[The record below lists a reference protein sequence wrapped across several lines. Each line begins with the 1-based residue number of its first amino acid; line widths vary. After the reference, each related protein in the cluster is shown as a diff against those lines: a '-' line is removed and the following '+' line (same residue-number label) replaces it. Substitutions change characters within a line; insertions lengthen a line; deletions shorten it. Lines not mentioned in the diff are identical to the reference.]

1 MNNHFVGQN
10 PDSTLLLN
18 PSLQPALRAAE
29 PLLLVPTSPRDSQS
43 RVEPLCGPASPQYRY
58 HLLPPNSSVTRSV
71 NSAGPTRCTGVGT
84 AGQWNSLTEMEQ
96 GALAERK
103 NSEDRRVWRT
113 REGVFCSA
121 PKQSELIRLWG
132 ELYFMQHRS
141 PPPTDPGGNRP
152 PTGYQVLQREGF
164 CLPLRHLAGRA
175 RGLQI
180 LPDPPSSL
188 LSQRED
194 YISVW
199 GGKVPGGLR
208 AGQRQAERL
217 SDPLCLGLVGPP
229 WGCSLST
236 GRPG

>member
-1 MNNHFVGQN
+1 MKSFNSDGAEEHQRRGGR
-10 PDSTLLLN
+10 TLRT
-18 PSLQPALRAAE
+18 PESGGRGKGFSA
-29 PLLLVPTSPRDSQS
+29 VF
-43 RVEPLCGPASPQYRY
+43 
-58 HLLPPNSSVTRSV
+58 PNKEHWPGFGESSV
-71 NSAGPTRCTGVGT
+71 
-84 AGQWNSLTEMEQ
+84 SL
-96 GALAERK
+96 G
-103 NSEDRRVWRT
+103 
-113 REGVFCSA
+113 F
-121 PKQSELIRLWG
+121 I
-132 ELYFMQHRS
+132 QHRS

-208 AGQRQAERL
+208 AGQKQAERL
-217 SDPLCLGLVGPP
+217 SDPLCLELVRTALGMLSLHWPRGLSPSGGSAFQKEEGEQQHTRGVETRRIKAASFQLFRSHVCGL
-229 WGCSLST
+229 WMAHAFSGFLTFSILLSLAVSLRRG
-236 GRPG
+236 GRGGGEGG

>member
-1 MNNHFVGQN
+1 
-10 PDSTLLLN
+10 
-18 PSLQPALRAAE
+18 
-29 PLLLVPTSPRDSQS
+29 
-43 RVEPLCGPASPQYRY
+43 
-58 HLLPPNSSVTRSV
+58 
-71 NSAGPTRCTGVGT
+71 
-84 AGQWNSLTEMEQ
+84 MEQ
-96 GALAERK
+96 GALAERR
-103 NSEDRRVWRT
+103 NSEDTRVWRK
-113 REGVFCSA
+113 REGAFCNV
-121 PKQSELIRLWG
+121 PKQSELIGLWG
-132 ELYFMQHRS
+132 ELCFIQHRS

-175 RGLQI
+175 RSLQT

-217 SDPLCLGLVGPP
+217 SDPLCLGLVRTALGMLSLRPP
-229 WGCSLST
+229 W
-236 GRPG
+236 